1 MNKRTNDNNKVK
13 RSSDRAGGKDISEI
27 LDDIREHHAKTEIED
42 RPIERKRESNEYQPV
57 IIKRTDETF
66 RHADDVLEMAIHE
79 GKSQLQRPTL
89 GLFMSS
95 LAAGMIIGSTVLA
108 VGVMAT
114 ILGNL
119 DGLNKIFV
127 ALVYPLG
134 FILCILSRTELFTE
148 HTATAVYPLLDGSAN
163 IQKVLKL
170 WSVVITGNLCGGL
183 IIALMLAMADGVI
196 HASAGYLIIAEHVL
210 DYDYGVLFIS
220 AVLAGW
226 LMATGAWTILA
237 THSTGSQILCIYIA
251 TFVIGVG
258 GLHHSIAGSV
268 ELFVGYF
275 TSDGISLLAIIPA
288 IGVILAGN
296 AVGGSIFV
304 ALLNY
309 GHIRSLNK

>member
-1 MNKRTNDNNKVK
+1 MNKRTHDNNKVK
-13 RSSDRAGGKDISEI
+13 RSSDRASGKDISDI
-27 LDDIREHHAKTEIED
+27 LGDIREHSAKTEIED

-79 GKSQLQRPTL
+79 GKSQLQRPAL

-210 DYDYGVLFIS
+210 DYEYGVLFVS

-275 TSDGISLLAIIPA
+275 TSDGMSLLTIIPA